1 MRSGGATLIGL
12 LTMFDAEPLPRRGVL
27 RKGVIY
33 RVPAPPGRKWREPDP
48 EVVEIIRRVE
58 EAKIR
63 AYLEKRKR
71 RRKS

>member
-1 MRSGGATLIGL
+1 MRSGGAT
-12 LTMFDAEPLPRRGVL
+12 RGVH

-33 RVPAPPGRKWREPDP
+33 RVPALPGRKWREPDS

-71 RRKS
+71 RRES